1 MMWWLWCDGEVT
13 MADCGCSDS
22 NNDNGDRMMVV
33 VVEAVTMAR
42 TVVVME
48 VWLEC
53 VLKLNQIH
61 KIFFLDFD
69 S

>member
-1 MMWWLWCDGEVT
+1 MEAIMMWWLWCDGEVT

-48 VWLEC
+48 VC
-53 VLKLNQIH
+53 
-61 KIFFLDFD
+61 
-69 S
+69 

>member
-1 MMWWLWCDGEVT
+1 